1 MFASPGPG
9 LVVGTEAVFVRD
21 TLVVIYQSVDLGFFH
36 RPSVASWF
44 YLTSG
49 FGVRPW
55 FTDWLFAEVELD
67 VGYATHIVESSLFAW
82 DGSGALRPVQSVLHR
97 FVGGAALAIG
107 ARVGGVMPFIGY
119 SLMVEAP
126 FLPAYSPVLPHQ
138 LFRVGIRVEIQP

>member
-1 MFASPGPG
+1 
-9 LVVGTEAVFVRD
+9 VFVRD

-67 VGYATHIVESSLFAW
+67 VGFAW